1 MLSDVYL
8 HFLLSVCLWFLYC
21 VFVSC
26 VLCISLQ
33 EHVGLDKFY
42 SIDIG
47 DNTLS
52 LPKRQKDIE
61 SGGGGGV
68 AISDALNLY
77 LKHLFSYRE
86 YQYLPLG
93 QNVFAAVCL
102 RLFNLPIDIKMFQ

>member
-1 MLSDVYL
+1 M
-8 HFLLSVCLWFLYC
+8 
-21 VFVSC
+21 VFVLCFCSC

-61 SGGGGGV
+61 SGGGGA

-77 LKHLFSYRE
+77 FKHLFSYRE